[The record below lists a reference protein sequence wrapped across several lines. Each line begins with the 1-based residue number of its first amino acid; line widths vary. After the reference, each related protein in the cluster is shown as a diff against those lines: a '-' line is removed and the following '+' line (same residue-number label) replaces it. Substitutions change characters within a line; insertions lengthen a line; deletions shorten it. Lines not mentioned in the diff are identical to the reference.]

1 MDSSKKMLSSF
12 LHAFHGV
19 GNVLGIRCT
28 ACGCQTRSHVATSF
42 GHWECNQCGRRCI
55 ALDQI
60 N

>member
-1 MDSSKKMLSSF
+1 MLSIF